1 MFETLG
7 MLLLLVLAI
16 FGLIALFL
24 VVGVLFPRRI
34 NLTFDAMDQ
43 MPGRAFLLG
52 LINTLFVAAL
62 LIGLVALAE
71 ATALG
76 LLWLLAMLFL
86 VIYLIGLLFG
96 LTGVAQL
103 VGGRLVPAWS
113 PNRRH
118 IAGALALIL
127 GCLVPYLGWLGLF
140 VYVSLLGVGGVILSF
155 FPNARPAAPE
165 TE

>member
-24 VVGVLFPRRI
+24 VVGVLFPRRVD
-34 NLTFDAMDQ
+34 LVFQAVDQ

-62 LIGLVALAE
+62 FIGLAALAE
-71 ATALG
+71 ATGLG
-76 LLWLLAMLFL
+76 LLLLLAILFL
-86 VIYLIGLLFG
+86 VIYIIGLVLG
-96 LTGVAQL
+96 LAGVAHL

-118 IAGALALIL
+118 IVGALALIF
-127 GCLVPYLGWLGLF
+127 GCLLPYIGWFGLF
-140 VYVSLLGVGGVILSF
+140 AYVSLLGVGGVILSF
-155 FPNARPAAPE
+155 FRKDQPAARE
-165 TE
+165 SE